1 MIPEESYDI
10 IVIGAGPAGSTAA
23 TYAAQRGMSVLLVDK
38 KKDIGVPLQCGGFLP
53 HVETLQE
60 LIPSAEL
67 PFTLEEYPSS
77 CIHATTS
84 FQRFIAPNGISKGFE
99 VQGDALDRRRFDKH
113 LASVAAKTGAHL
125 LIATNVLEVNRT
137 EVTMDGAF
145 GRYEVQGKVI
155 IGADGPNSIVAA
167 SNGMVREPDPMG
179 TSTAFEYELSD
190 VDVDKEAVEMY
201 FGKDYVPGGYAW
213 IISQGGDR
221 ANIGVG
227 IREALFA
234 EHMCARDY
242 LNKFMCQHPIA
253 SEKLK
258 EGNIISVIS
267 GLVPVGGAPRVTATK
282 DTLIAGDAAGHL
294 IATNGGGI
302 STAMVGGKLAGES
315 ASDFLEGKCRLEE
328 YDRRWR
334 AQMGLEIRTA
344 VHVRKLMD
352 RLMLSDGLMNTAI
365 KAISPAQMK
374 AIQCGQLPDPV
385 KKTLQRLN
393 MGMG

>member
-1 MIPEESYDI
+1 MIPEKSYDI

-53 HVETLQE
+53 HIETLQE
-60 LIPSAEL
+60 LIPGAEL
-67 PFTLEEYPSS
+67 PFTLEEYPSG
-77 CIHATTS
+77 CLHATTS
-84 FQRFIAPNGISKGFE
+84 FQRFIAPNGISKGFK
-99 VQGDALDRRRFDKH
+99 VKGDALDRRRFDKH

-125 LIATNVLEVNRT
+125 LIATNVLEVSGTRAI
-137 EVTMDGAF
+137 MDGAF

-167 SNGMVREPDPMG
+167 SKGMLRESDPMG
-179 TSTAFEYELSD
+179 TSTAFEYELSG

-213 IISQGGDR
+213 IISQGDDR

-227 IREALFA
+227 IREAFFA
-234 EHMCARDY
+234 DHMCARDY
-242 LNKFMCQHPIA
+242 LNRFMYEHPIA

-302 STAMVGGKLAGES
+302 STAMVGGKIAGES
-315 ASDFLEGKCRLEE
+315 AADFLQGKCRLED
-328 YDRRWR
+328 YDKRWR

-385 KKTLQRLN
+385 KKTLHRLN

>member
-53 HVETLQE
+53 HIETLQE

-167 SNGMVREPDPMG
+167 SNGMVREPDTMG
-179 TSTAFEYELSD
+179 TSTAFEYELSG

-242 LNKFMCQHPIA
+242 LNRFMCEHPIA

-315 ASDFLEGKCRLEE
+315 AADFLEGKCRLEE

-393 MGMG
+393 IGMC

>member
-1 MIPEESYDI
+1 MIPERTYDI

-53 HVETLQE
+53 HTETLQE
-60 LIPSAEL
+60 LVPNAEL
-67 PFTLEEYPSS
+67 PFTLGEYPSS
-77 CIHATTS
+77 CVHATTS
-84 FQRFIAPNGISKGFE
+84 FQRFIAPNGTSKGFE

-113 LASVAAKTGAHL
+113 LASVAAKAGAHL

-137 EVTMDGAF
+137 RVTMDGAF
-145 GRYEVQGKVI
+145 GRYEVQGKVV
-155 IGADGPNSIVAA
+155 IGADGPNSMVAA
-167 SNGMVREPDPMG
+167 SSGMLREPDPMG
-179 TSTAFEYELSD
+179 MSTAFEYELSG

-213 IISQGGDR
+213 VISQGDDR

-242 LNKFMCQHPIA
+242 LNRFMYEHPIA
-253 SEKLK
+253 SEKLR
-258 EGNIISVIS
+258 EGSIVSVIA

-315 ASDFLEGKCRLEE
+315 AADFLQGKCKLEE
-328 YDRRWR
+328 YDTLWR
-334 AQMGLEIRTA
+334 KQMGLEIRTA
-344 VHVRKLMD
+344 VHIRKLMD
-352 RLMLSDGLMNTAI
+352 RLMLSDSMMNAAI
-365 KAISPAQMK
+365 KTISPSQMK
-374 AIQCGQLPDPV
+374 AIQCGKLPDPV
-385 KKTLQRLN
+385 KKTLQKLN

>member
-53 HVETLQE
+53 HIETLQE

-167 SNGMVREPDPMG
+167 SNGMVREPDTMG
-179 TSTAFEYELSD
+179 TSTAFEYELSG

-242 LNKFMCQHPIA
+242 LNRFMCEHPIA

-315 ASDFLEGKCRLEE
+315 AADFLEGKCRLEE

-393 MGMG
+393 IGMG

>member
-99 VQGDALDRRRFDKH
+99 VHGDALDRRRFDKH

-137 EVTMDGAF
+137 RVTMDGAF

-179 TSTAFEYELSD
+179 TSTAFEYELSG
-190 VDVDKEAVEMY
+190 VDVDKKVVEMY

-213 IISQGGDR
+213 IISQGDDR

-242 LNKFMCQHPIA
+242 LNRFMYEHPIA

-315 ASDFLEGKCRLEE
+315 AADFLEGKCRLEE

-365 KAISPAQMK
+365 KAISPTQMK

>member
-1 MIPEESYDI
+1 MIPERTYDI

-53 HVETLQE
+53 HTATLQE
-60 LIPSAEL
+60 LVPNAEL
-67 PFTLEEYPSS
+67 PFTLEEYPPG
-77 CIHATTS
+77 CVHATTS
-84 FQRFIAPNGISKGFE
+84 FQRFIAPNGTSKGFE

-113 LASVAAKTGAHL
+113 LATVAAKAGAHL

-137 EVTMDGAF
+137 RITMDGAF
-145 GRYEVQGKVI
+145 GRYEVQGKVV
-155 IGADGPNSIVAA
+155 IGADGPNSMVAA
-167 SNGMVREPDPMG
+167 SSGMLREPDPMG
-179 TSTAFEYELSD
+179 MSTAFEYELSG

-213 IISQGGDR
+213 VISQGGDR

-234 EHMCARDY
+234 ERMCARDY
-242 LNKFMCQHPIA
+242 LNRFMYEHPIA
-253 SEKLK
+253 SEKLR
-258 EGNIISVIS
+258 EGSIVSVIS
-267 GLVPVGGAPRVTATK
+267 GLVPVGGAPRITATK

-302 STAMVGGKLAGES
+302 STAMIGGKLAGES
-315 ASDFLEGKCRLEE
+315 AADFLQGKCKLEE
-328 YDRRWR
+328 YDTLWR
-334 AQMGLEIRTA
+334 KQMGLEIRTA
-344 VHVRKLMD
+344 VHIRKLMD
-352 RLMLSDGLMNTAI
+352 RLMLSDSMMNAAI
-365 KAISPAQMK
+365 KTISPSQMK
-374 AIQCGQLPDPV
+374 AIQCGQLPEPV
-385 KKTLQRLN
+385 KKTLQKLN

>member
-242 LNKFMCQHPIA
+242 LNRFMCEHPIA

>member
-53 HVETLQE
+53 HIETLQE

-167 SNGMVREPDPMG
+167 SNGMVREPDTMG
-179 TSTAFEYELSD
+179 TSTAFEYELSG

-242 LNKFMCQHPIA
+242 LNRFMCEHPIA

-315 ASDFLEGKCRLEE
+315 AADFLEGKCRLEE

-344 VHVRKLMD
+344 VRVRKLMD

-393 MGMG
+393 IGMG

>member
-242 LNKFMCQHPIA
+242 LNRFMCEHPIA

-315 ASDFLEGKCRLEE
+315 AADFLEGKCRLEE

>member
-1 MIPEESYDI
+1 MIPEKSYDI

-23 TYAAQRGMSVLLVDK
+23 TYAAQKGMSVLLIDK

-53 HVETLQE
+53 HIETLQE

-67 PFTLEEYPSS
+67 PFTLEEYPS
-77 CIHATTS
+77 CCVHATTS

-113 LASVAAKTGAHL
+113 LASVAAKHGAHL

-137 EVTMDGAF
+137 KVTMDGAF

-155 IGADGPNSIVAA
+155 IGADGPNSIVAS
-167 SNGMVREPDPMG
+167 SNGMTREPDPMG
-179 TSTAFEYELSD
+179 TSTAFEYELSG
-190 VDVDKEAVEMY
+190 VDVDKEAVEMF

-213 IISQGGDR
+213 IISQGDDR

-242 LNKFMCQHPIA
+242 LNRFMYEHPIA

-258 EGNIISVIS
+258 EGTIISVIS

-315 ASDFLEGKCRLEE
+315 AADFLEGKCRLEE
-328 YDRRWR
+328 YERRWR

-393 MGMG
+393 VGMG

>member
-1 MIPEESYDI
+1 MIPEKSYDI

-23 TYAAQRGMSVLLVDK
+23 TYAAQRGRSVLLVDK

-53 HVETLQE
+53 HRETLQE
-60 LIPSAEL
+60 LIPGAEL
-67 PFTLEEYPSS
+67 PFTLEGYPSG
-77 CIHATTS
+77 CVHATTS

-99 VQGDALDRRRFDKH
+99 VKGDALDRRRFDKH
-113 LASVAAKTGAHL
+113 LAAVAAKAGAHL
-125 LIATNVLEVNRT
+125 LIATNVLEVTGTR
-137 EVTMDGAF
+137 VTMDGAF

-155 IGADGPNSIVAA
+155 IGADGPNSMVAT
-167 SNGMVREPDPMG
+167 SKGMLREPDPMG
-179 TSTAFEYELSD
+179 ISTAFEYELSG

-213 IISQGGDR
+213 IISQGDDR

-242 LNKFMCQHPIA
+242 LNKFMYEHPIA

-258 EGNIISVIS
+258 EGTIVSVIS
-267 GLVPVGGAPRVTATK
+267 GLVPVGGAPRITATK

-315 ASDFLEGKCRLEE
+315 ATDFLEGKCKLEE
-328 YDRRWR
+328 YDTRWR

-344 VHVRKLMD
+344 VHIRKLMD
-352 RLMLSDGLMNTAI
+352 RLMLSDGMMNAAI
-365 KAISPAQMK
+365 KTISPAQMK
-374 AIQCGQLPDPV
+374 AIQCGQLPAPV
-385 KKTLQRLN
+385 KKTLQKLN